1 MINAIQEALAPV
13 GQTCGTTAPTVSAL
27 SRLHGSVGPPGEEPS
42 MEFQMRLITQSFVF
56 ITLVSAVA
64 SPVLADVSV
73 TLDLANARKTAGSVT
88 FGTVGGRSGVAI
100 LDSTVSPGYANIWG
114 TGTGSSTGPSGF
126 GMQQSGNAG
135 VGGWA
140 GTKGALLSDVTGTSF
155 DWYNATGG
163 LGGGFRVNM
172 YVYAPTAQGDIS
184 GYLLFDLSYLL
195 PVQTS
200 GQWNS
205 TGNYLSGATGFA
217 SYSADYGASQW
228 AGYKSWADIK
238 TALAGWSVYEI
249 SIVNDAGLTVA
260 VDNFAVSSVPA
271 PGALA
276 LLGVAGLAGGRRR
289 RA

>member
-1 MINAIQEALAPV
+1 
-13 GQTCGTTAPTVSAL
+13 
-27 SRLHGSVGPPGEEPS
+27 
-42 MEFQMRLITQSFVF
+42 MRLISQSFLF
-56 ITLVSAVA
+56 MTLASAVA

-88 FGTVGGRSGVAI
+88 IGTVGGRSGVAI
-100 LDSTVSPGYANIWG
+100 LDSTASPGYANIWG
-114 TGTGSSTGPSGF
+114 TGTGSSAAPSGF

-140 GTKGALLSDVTGTSF
+140 GTNGALLSDVTGTSF
-155 DWYNATGG
+155 DWYKASGG

-184 GYLLFDLSYLL
+184 GYLMFDLSYLL
-195 PVQTS
+195 PVQTA

-217 SYSADYGASQW
+217 TYSADYGAGQW
-228 AGYKSWADIK
+228 SGYKSWADIQ

-249 SIVNDAGLTVA
+249 GIVNDAGYSVA
-260 VDNFAVSSVPA
+260 VDNFTVTSTPA
-271 PGALA
+271 PGAIA
-276 LLGVAGLAGGRRR
+276 LLGLAGLAGGRRR